1 MAIFNVNESS
11 LNSYLNENRHDVK
24 RALKMTSDSLKKSG
38 LVDYD
43 EKTLKKGYKMG
54 VGIKKN
60 IAKNSSTDA
69 IKKAA
74 KIITDQRR
82 NDRAVEE
89 RNKPLNATPNQ
100 LAARKYLNQQMAK
113 DGSGKVYGAELKK
126 RGIDP
131 KTGEKLEE
139 AAKLREA
146 AEYILS
152 VLDESEKKIDNK
164 ELNNAFKNAVKYKAK
179 ELSNKGKVVDINSLP
194 DNDDNYIKDKI

>member
-24 RALKMTSDSLKKSG
+24 RALKMTADSLKKAGLDKGG

-54 VGIKKN
+54 NDIKKD
-60 IAKNSSTDA
+60 IVKNSSTDA

-74 KIITDQRR
+74 KITTDQRR
-82 NDRAVEE
+82 NDRMVEE

-131 KTGEKLEE
+131 KTGKKLEE

-152 VLDESEKKIDNK
+152 VLDESEKKM
-164 ELNNAFKNAVKYKAK
+164 E
-179 ELSNKGKVVDINSLP
+179 
-194 DNDDNYIKDKI
+194 